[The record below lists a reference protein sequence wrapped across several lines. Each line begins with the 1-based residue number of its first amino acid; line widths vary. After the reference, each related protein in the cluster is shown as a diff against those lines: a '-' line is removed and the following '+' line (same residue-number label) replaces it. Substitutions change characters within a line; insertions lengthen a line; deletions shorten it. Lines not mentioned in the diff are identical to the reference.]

1 MRTMGAY
8 RTYVRDAP
16 KQHEGHTVPMQEHT
30 PAEEQQEL
38 ILEDSELR
46 VVNGRT
52 PPGNDDVERRTSDE
66 ATPPPDVPEA

>member
-1 MRTMGAY
+1 MHADDEKTL
-8 RTYVRDAP
+8 TD
-16 KQHEGHTVPMQEHT
+16 
-30 PAEEQQEL
+30 EQQEL

-66 ATPPPDVPEA
+66 ATPPPDVPEV

>member
-1 MRTMGAY
+1 MIPLHHMLGPA
-8 RTYVRDAP
+8 A
-16 KQHEGHTVPMQEHT
+16 GHTAAMPDKT
-30 PAEEQQEL
+30 AAEEQQEL

-66 ATPPPDVPEA
+66 ATPPVDVDG